1 MENIILEKVKKKET
15 IWRVSLNIMNIKC
28 TFIFLFYLMIRL
40 KKKKKTN
47 KRMAS
52 RECYEL
58 LIDKVLELFYCYE
71 FESNFCIIN
80 CTQ

>member
-40 KKKKKTN
+40 KKKKKQT
-47 KRMAS
+47 KGWRAAS
-52 RECYEL
+52 VMNYL
-58 LIDKVLELFYCYE
+58 
-71 FESNFCIIN
+71 
-80 CTQ
+80 